1 MQTFS
6 LKFQYTKWQ
15 KDRTFKTSS
24 EKLTLTCVNRHSYA
38 FSESGFTIGGSKIS
52 RVFQYICP
60 KNINN
65 WFKTWLQTIVHS
77 KSRLQNIALRLCQRK
92 LMKVQERWVSIPE
105 KKNISATFSGNLGKF
120 AKVHL
125 AHLVALVRFA
135 NLIHCLQL
143 NATSR
148 ATRMN
153 LYQK

>member
-1 MQTFS
+1 MVTNHCT
-6 LKFQYTKWQ
+6 LKVKATEHC
-15 KDRTFKTSS
+15 SS
-24 EKLTLTCVNRHSYA
+24 FVSKEINESPRKMSFHS
-38 FSESGFTIGGSKIS
+38 
-52 RVFQYICP
+52 R
-60 KNINN
+60 
-65 WFKTWLQTIVHS
+65 
-77 KSRLQNIALRLCQRK
+77 
-92 LMKVQERWVSIPE
+92 